1 MSTHLGLRAK
11 EPNNAHGGLSVSEFT
26 SPGIRTAVRQS
37 IHLLPAGKRRLLYL
51 GAAAQVSLGVLDL
64 IGIGLIGLVAATAVS
79 GLGVTSLPPTVESFL
94 TAIGLDDVTVSQL
107 SVALALAAVAILVGK
122 TVLSAFM
129 TRRITVFLAHRQSEA
144 SAQLARD
151 FLSRPLAQVQRW
163 TMPEATY
170 ALGAGVAAATVALL
184 GAAIIICA
192 EVFLFAIVSISLFI
206 FDPVLTITAGLFF
219 GLIGFFLHR
228 ILGRWSERNA
238 EVVKDASIDTLS
250 VVSEAL
256 STYRETL
263 VLNRREFYIERF
275 ESLIGRSA
283 AANANSGFILEIP
296 KYVLESALY
305 LGILVLA
312 TVQFLTQ
319 DWAAAAATVAVFL
332 AAGSRIV
339 PALLR
344 LQGAGITI
352 RNAAVQAQPAFFM
365 KQYLFE
371 TPCVEPEEE
380 SQKSRVIDLIA
391 SRYPEFAASVLIS
404 DAWLSYRGTERPAL
418 CGINLE
424 VPLGA
429 SVALVGP
436 TGAGKSSLADLVLG
450 VYAPDRGRVEVGG
463 MRPRDAINRWPGAI
477 AYVPQSVALV
487 GGSVREN
494 VALGLPGDVVDDD
507 LVWEALERAHLATF
521 LRESREGLDTA
532 VGERG
537 FRLSGGQRQRLG
549 IARAL
554 YTRPQLLVLDEA
566 TSALD
571 TETELAILQTLEELE
586 GTVTTMT
593 VAHRLA
599 TVKRA
604 DEILYLH
611 DGQVVARGN
620 FDHVRGSVED
630 FDRQASLSG
639 L

>member
-1 MSTHLGLRAK
+1 MDYAGSHLR
-11 EPNNAHGGLSVSEFT
+11 SWS
-26 SPGIRTAVRQS
+26 
-37 IHLLPAGKRRLLYL
+37 RR
-51 GAAAQVSLGVLDL
+51 G
-64 IGIGLIGLVAATAVS
+64 
-79 GLGVTSLPPTVESFL
+79 
-94 TAIGLDDVTVSQL
+94 
-107 SVALALAAVAILVGK
+107 
-122 TVLSAFM
+122 
-129 TRRITVFLAHRQSEA
+129 
-144 SAQLARD
+144 
-151 FLSRPLAQVQRW
+151 
-163 TMPEATY
+163 
-170 ALGAGVAAATVALL
+170 AATVALL

-312 TVQFLTQ
+312 AVQFLTQ

-365 KQYLFE
+365 KQYLSE
-371 TPCVEPEEE
+371 TPCAEPEEE

-404 DAWLSYRGTERPAL
+404 DAWLTYRGTESPAL
-418 CGINLE
+418 CGVNLE
-424 VPLGA
+424 VPVGA
-429 SVALVGP
+429 PCRACRTNGCRE
-436 TGAGKSSLADLVLG
+436 VLPCRPCSG
-450 VYAPDRGRVEVGG
+450 CVRARRGRVEVGG

-487 GGSVREN
+487 G
-494 VALGLPGDVVDDD
+494 
-507 LVWEALERAHLATF
+507 
-521 LRESREGLDTA
+521 
-532 VGERG
+532 VG
-537 FRLSGGQRQRLG
+537 
-549 IARAL
+549 A
-554 YTRPQLLVLDEA
+554 
-566 TSALD
+566 
-571 TETELAILQTLEELE
+571 
-586 GTVTTMT
+586 
-593 VAHRLA
+593 
-599 TVKRA
+599 
-604 DEILYLH
+604 
-611 DGQVVARGN
+611 
-620 FDHVRGSVED
+620 
-630 FDRQASLSG
+630 
-639 L
+639 